1 MTAPPVAMVAVQ
13 RDFLP
18 VQFGVRRIAT
28 DAADHGLCLQR
39 ERKVLGRPERCK
51 LARAFL

>member
-1 MTAPPVAMVAVQ
+1 MAAPPVAMAAMQ

-18 VQFGVRRIAT
+18 VQLGVRRIAP

-39 ERKVLGRPERCK
+39 ERKVLGWPERCK